1 MQSLLKNTFQNLS
14 QLFFPL
20 NCECC
25 NNWLSENEEVLCLHC
40 VAALPRTNYHHDLH
54 NQSQQRF
61 IGRVNIQFA
70 TSFLYF
76 TKEGMMQHLMHRFK
90 YRDRKNIGKHLG
102 LLFGAELAAG
112 GHLQDIDYI
121 IPIPLH
127 FSKKDRRGYNQS
139 DVIAEGLKESINVP
153 SFSDALI
160 RTKDTES
167 QTHKTRAERLEN
179 VKGVFKAT
187 NPQLLQGKQLLL
199 IDDVLTTGSTLE
211 SAALTLLSIPGVSVS
226 IATLG
231 IAID

>member
-1 MQSLLKNTFQNLS
+1 MATILKNTFASLS

-40 VAALPRTNYHHDLH
+40 IAALPRTNYHHDLH
-54 NQSQQRF
+54 NQSQERF
-61 IGRVNIQFA
+61 VGRVNIQFA

-90 YRDRKNIGKHLG
+90 YRNRTNIGKYLG
-102 LLFGAELAAG
+102 MIFGHELAAG
-112 GHLQDIDYI
+112 NYLQNIDGI
-121 IPIPLH
+121 VPVPLH

-139 DVIAEGLKESINVP
+139 DLIAEGLQESINVP
-153 SFSDALI
+153 IFSDALI
-160 RTKDTES
+160 RTKNTES
-167 QTHKTRAERLEN
+167 QTHKTRAQRLEN
-179 VKGVFKAT
+179 VRGVFKAT
-187 NPQLLQGKQLLL
+187 NPQSLQGKHLLL

-211 SAALTLLSIPGVSVS
+211 SAALTLLSIPGVSIS

>member
-1 MQSLLKNTFQNLS
+1 MATIFKNTFANLS
-14 QLFFPL
+14 QLFFPI

-25 NNWLSENEEVLCLHC
+25 SNWLSENEEVLCLHC
-40 VAALPRTNYHHDLH
+40 IAALPRTNYHHDLH

-102 LLFGAELAAG
+102 LLFGSELAAG
-112 GHLQDIDYI
+112 NHLQNIDGI
-121 IPIPLH
+121 VPVPLH

-139 DVIAEGLKESINVP
+139 DLIAEGLKESINVP
-153 SFSDALI
+153 IFSDALI
-160 RTKDTES
+160 RTKNTES
-167 QTHKTRAERLEN
+167 QTQKTRAERLKN
-179 VKGVFKAT
+179 VKDVFIAKEQHT
-187 NPQLLQGKQLLL
+187 LQGKHVLLV
-199 IDDVLTTGSTLE
+199 DDVITTGATLE